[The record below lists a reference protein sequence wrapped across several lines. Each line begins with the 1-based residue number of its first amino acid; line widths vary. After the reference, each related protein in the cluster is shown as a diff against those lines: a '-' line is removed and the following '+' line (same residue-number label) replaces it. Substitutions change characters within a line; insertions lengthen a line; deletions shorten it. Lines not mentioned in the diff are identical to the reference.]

1 LIYHIVKS
9 ATQNTLSKKI
19 LVKGFILLFLLL
31 LACPAKTVEPA
42 HIRYDADTP
51 SEYELKAIY
60 LYNFLKFVHWPDNK
74 CHLNKNRSHQ
84 IAVLGESPFN
94 QVLIALQ
101 EKLRKNDKEL
111 QVTFYGPYRKNM
123 ELSCCCL
130 LFITE
135 SERSNL
141 SSILNQLAGEPVLTV
156 ADADSFMDR
165 GVMITLVSLKNK
177 IRWVIN
183 RQPVNASGLKM
194 NAKLL
199 DIAVKVID
207 EK

>member
-1 LIYHIVKS
+1 M
-9 ATQNTLSKKI
+9 SKKRTLLGCVSL
-19 LVKGFILLFLLL
+19 LVILL

-60 LYNFLKFVHWPDNK
+60 LYNFLKFVHWPDSK
-74 CHLNKNRSHQ
+74 CHLKKNRSHQ

-141 SSILNQLAGEPVLTV
+141 PSILNQLAGKPVLTV
-156 ADADSFMDR
+156 ADADSFMDQEA
-165 GVMITLVSLKNK
+165 
-177 IRWVIN
+177 VIPAA
-183 RQPVNASGLKM
+183 RL
-194 NAKLL
+194 
-199 DIAVKVID
+199 
-207 EK
+207 

>member
-1 LIYHIVKS
+1 MSKAPTHMM
-9 ATQNTLSKKI
+9 QNKRTLSGLI
-19 LVKGFILLFLLL
+19 CLVILLL
-31 LACPAKTVEPA
+31 LACPARTVEPA
-42 HIRYDADTP
+42 HIKYNADRP

-60 LYNFLKFVHWPDNK
+60 LYNFLKFVKWPDNK
-74 CHLNKNRSHQ
+74 CYLHKGRTNQ
-84 IAVLGESPFN
+84 IAVIGDSPFN

-111 QVTFYGPYRKNM
+111 QVTFYGPYRGDM

-141 SSILNQLAGEPVLTV
+141 PSILDQLAGKPVLTV
-156 ADADSFMDR
+156 ADADSFMEQ
-165 GVMITLVSLKNK
+165 GVMITLVSRKNK

-194 NAKLL
+194 SAKLL

-207 EK
+207 E